1 MTVDKKKDLSKAKV
15 TMHPESRLIKFG
27 LNDDYMNDDI
37 LKVNNNELKLYNK
50 ININISKN
58 TNNNISNIPHS
69 DLQGNP
75 HSNTNTN
82 TNPKLTQNNS
92 LDNHDAHVK
101 PNMSPIDDDNES
113 PNDLTMET
121 DTVPKKVRTGPKK
134 KVSWAINLSTD
145 SYFLKDEA
153 PDQINMAI
161 EEVEK
166 IQEKIRENEIKNS
179 EGGMNKDKSENNNS
193 NVNQPQNL
201 MNLQQS
207 SNQQFINFQSKIF
220 NLQSINNFE
229 KNLYKNSKDYKNNM
243 SEEEKRQ

>member
-1 MTVDKKKDLSKAKV
+1 
-15 TMHPESRLIKFG
+15 MHPESRLIKFG

-82 TNPKLTQNNS
+82 TNAKLTQNNS
-92 LDNHDAHVK
+92 LNHDAHVK

-121 DTVPKKVRTGPKK
+121 DTVPKRVRTGPKK
-134 KVSWAINLSTD
+134 KVSWAINLSTE
-145 SYFLKDEA
+145 SFFLKDEA

-166 IQEKIRENEIKNS
+166 IQEKIRENEIKVS
-179 EGGMNKDKSENNNS
+179 EGGMNKDKSENNVS
-193 NVNQPQNL
+193 NINQPQNL